1 MVFHLVNAAVVNA
14 VNRKI
19 VFVAVVPAGFLVG
32 SLINIR
38 TYRIV
43 LGVLYKDFQLMLMGN
58 PKAGDVIAGT
68 GGLRKIRFED
78 KRRGKGKRGGLRVIY
93 YYQTSATE
101 FLLFT
106 IYDKDE
112 ASDLTSKQK
121 TVFKA
126 YLESELQLRYPQ

>member
-1 MVFHLVNAAVVNA
+1 MPQLPS
-14 VNRKI
+14 
-19 VFVAVVPAGFLVG
+19 FVELPSFERFREDYL
-32 SLINIR
+32 
-38 TYRIV
+38 TDDE
-43 LGVLYKDFQLMLMGN
+43 YKDFQLMLISD

-93 YYQTSATE
+93 YYQTSAVE
-101 FLLFT
+101 FLLFS

-112 ASDLTSKQK
+112 ASDLNSKQK

-126 YLESELQLRYPQ
+126 YLESELKLRYPK

>member
-1 MVFHLVNAAVVNA
+1 MPQLPS
-14 VNRKI
+14 
-19 VFVAVVPAGFLVG
+19 FVELPSFERFREDYL
-32 SLINIR
+32 NDDE
-38 TYRIV
+38 YR
-43 LGVLYKDFQLMLMGN
+43 DFQRLLIES
-58 PKAGDVIAGT
+58 PKAGDVIAST

-93 YYQTSATE
+93 YYQTSALE

-121 TVFKA
+121 VAFKA
-126 YLESELQLRYPQ
+126 FLESELKLRYPQ